1 LGVYLRR
8 LQKNAAMNVRLLLS
22 ASVALLISACTD
34 QVAGQKG
41 QGTVLRTTT
50 DSVSYGIG
58 TDIGHNMKQGGLDSL
73 NIDAVAMGIRDGLD
87 STEKMSTEKIRG
99 VVQAYM
105 LEAQKKSMAKQQ
117 AAGEVSI
124 RKAEEWLTANGKKP
138 GVITTASGLQYEVIT
153 MGKGAKPTPEDAVV
167 VQYLGTLLDGKKIDS
182 SYDRGGPA
190 TLSLAQVVPG
200 WAEAL
205 QLMPEGSKFK
215 IYIPQNLAWGA
226 QGAGADIPPYSTVI
240 FDVELVSIAKK

>member
-1 LGVYLRR
+1 
-8 LQKNAAMNVRLLLS
+8 MNVRLLIS

-41 QGTVLRTTT
+41 QGAALKTSI

-87 STEKMSTEKIRG
+87 STERMSTEKTRA

-105 LEAQKKSMAKQQ
+105 IEAQKKSMAKQQ
-117 AAGEVSI
+117 AVGEASM

-138 GVITTASGLQYEVIT
+138 GVTTTATGLQYEVIT
-153 MGKGAKPTPEDAVV
+153 QGTGPKPTLNEQVTIH
-167 VQYLGTLLDGKKIDS
+167 YRGTLLDGKEFQS
-182 SYDRGGPA
+182 SYESGQPVTYPVTGFI
-190 TLSLAQVVPG
+190 PG
-200 WAEAL
+200 WTEAL
-205 QLMPEGSKFK
+205 QLMPVGSKYK
-215 IYIPQNLAWGA
+215 LYIPQNLAYGA
-226 QGAGADIPPYSTVI
+226 QGSGEMIPPYSALI
-240 FDVELVSIAKK
+240 FDIELLGVSPLPASQEQK